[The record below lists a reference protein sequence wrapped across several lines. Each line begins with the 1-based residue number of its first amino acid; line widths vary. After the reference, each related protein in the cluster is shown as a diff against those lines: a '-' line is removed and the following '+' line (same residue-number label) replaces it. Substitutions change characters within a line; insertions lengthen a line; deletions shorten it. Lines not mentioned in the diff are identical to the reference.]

1 MKYFKFAYHIF
12 TKNTFMSMILL
23 LQLLISMLLAAV
35 MTGITAGAY
44 RSVAAFGSLAKE
56 NGVFYSF
63 DSMKY
68 DPYEDSDGFVLQ
80 KIEQADILRVSVY
93 NSESNRKIWAY
104 SSDGLRHFRP
114 PLQKGAWLT
123 DAQPENGVIP
133 GVLTLPVTD
142 ADVGD
147 VVQFPIH
154 GSETILVKIVGIL
167 KNPFSIDFQK
177 GGTVGADTIM
187 EKSAEPMLLVN
198 QDSMGDEYEPYRFR
212 CSSSLV
218 FYETDDPDVIQAN
231 NEALSSFGWVTPF
244 ETVRQRALDQAA
256 FVLRRIAPFFV
267 FAFLVTITGLVG
279 CSILLI
285 EDHLRLYGVL
295 FVTGRTW
302 KDCYKIIF
310 AFIAIFSVVGFVV
323 SALLYYLLVA
333 ADVVTA
339 MGAIFTPLCV
349 FAPLVIAVVLFAVA
363 TVPCALLNRHTP
375 VSLLRKSEA

>member
-1 MKYFKFAYHIF
+1 
-12 TKNTFMSMILL
+12 
-23 LQLLISMLLAAV
+23 
-35 MTGITAGAY
+35 
-44 RSVAAFGSLAKE
+44 
-56 NGVFYSF
+56 
-63 DSMKY
+63 
-68 DPYEDSDGFVLQ
+68 
-80 KIEQADILRVSVY
+80 
-93 NSESNRKIWAY
+93 
-104 SSDGLRHFRP
+104 
-114 PLQKGAWLT
+114 
-123 DAQPENGVIP
+123 
-133 GVLTLPVTD
+133 
-142 ADVGD
+142 
-147 VVQFPIH
+147 
-154 GSETILVKIVGIL
+154 
-167 KNPFSIDFQK
+167 
-177 GGTVGADTIM
+177 
-187 EKSAEPMLLVN
+187 
-198 QDSMGDEYEPYRFR
+198 MGDEYEPYRFR

-349 FAPLVIAVVLFAVA
+349 CLCVI
-363 TVPCALLNRHTP
+363 
-375 VSLLRKSEA
+375 KKQ